1 MNTFAEHHQ
10 DRIRFGYRCFDRLL
24 LNGIIQPFQQ
34 PERVVGFFWTYR
46 QRYPVDR
53 DTLRDIATQYHH
65 WVVNQ
70 ARHWH
75 VPIQGVPAGRR
86 DEFMDRPFTR
96 ARPDQVVAILKA
108 REPARIM
115 TAIGN
120 KQDNRWHLELK
131 SRWVDQYNFY
141 INDARWGRMF
151 VRVCPYFPFSA
162 RVCLNQHH
170 WLAQCLRER
179 GIPVR
184 QCGNAFLHCGN
195 PEALQALADSLTP
208 QDIRACGQKWLAAL
222 TPFFTPRERE
232 QAGCQ
237 HRLFFA
243 QTEYCDNLIFKR
255 RAALDELGERL
266 FEANRLIGRPDKLT
280 VIFGRR
286 ITQHHRGKLQTV
298 IADLHLPNPVMRS
311 HYGHGFIKQYV
322 RDHCLLRTEPATNDV
337 RDYGVGKAIENV
349 PRLRTTLQA
358 MIDRYLDVQQDIL
371 ETFLDR
377 GQLRQLTQPTLLPS
391 GKRLPGLHLDQPRL
405 LALMQALVRF
415 SHLAA
420 GDTFSTREIHPQT
433 AEALGRPVSDY
444 PLGALRYD
452 LSKLRAKGLVDKLPQ
467 SRRYRLLPHGYQI
480 CLVFV
485 KLVEKIYGP
494 LTAGILTPIPGDAVL
509 PPERISPLDTLYRAV
524 TDALDRLVGALGL
537 KVA

>member
-46 QRYPVDR
+46 QLYPVDR

-162 RVCLNQHH
+162 RVYLNQHH
-170 WLAQCLRER
+170 WLAQRLRER

-255 RAALDELGERL
+255 RAAVDALGERL
-266 FEANRLIGRPDKLT
+266 FDANRLIGRPDNRSPL
-280 VIFGRR
+280 GA
-286 ITQHHRGKLQTV
+286 RG
-298 IADLHLPNPVMRS
+298 
-311 HYGHGFIKQYV
+311 
-322 RDHCLLRTEPATNDV
+322 C
-337 RDYGVGKAIENV
+337 
-349 PRLRTTLQA
+349 
-358 MIDRYLDVQQDIL
+358 
-371 ETFLDR
+371 
-377 GQLRQLTQPTLLPS
+377 
-391 GKRLPGLHLDQPRL
+391 PGLLGGTPAKALAFNRDDLRVVDQ
-405 LALMQALVRF
+405 AIDEGDG
-415 SHLAA
+415 AA
-420 GDTFSTREIHPQT
+420 RVGED
-433 AEALGRPVSDY
+433 GRPVREGQVGGQHQTFPFIPSAD
-444 PLGALRYD
+444 D
-452 LSKLRAKGLVDKLPQ
+452 LEEEVG
-467 SRRYRLLPHGYQI
+467 G
-480 CLVFV
+480 
-485 KLVEKIYGP
+485 
-494 LTAGILTPIPGDAVL
+494 AGIVGKV
-509 PPERISPLDTLYRAV
+509 PE
-524 TDALDRLVGALGL
+524 LV
-537 KVA
+537 

>member
-1 MNTFAEHHQ
+1 MDPADAQPRASIREQEWTVSPAAEKDLEQLPQIRREQ
-10 DRIRFGYRCFDRLL
+10 D
-24 LNGIIQPFQQ
+24 PT
-34 PERVVGFFWTYR
+34 VVGR
-46 QRYPVDR
+46 L
-53 DTLRDIATQYHH
+53 TL
-65 WVVNQ
+65 
-70 ARHWH
+70 
-75 VPIQGVPAGRR
+75 
-86 DEFMDRPFTR
+86 
-96 ARPDQVVAILKA
+96 
-108 REPARIM
+108 
-115 TAIGN
+115 
-120 KQDNRWHLELK
+120 
-131 SRWVDQYNFY
+131 
-141 INDARWGRMF
+141 
-151 VRVCPYFPFSA
+151 
-162 RVCLNQHH
+162 
-170 WLAQCLRER
+170 
-179 GIPVR
+179 
-184 QCGNAFLHCGN
+184 
-195 PEALQALADSLTP
+195 
-208 QDIRACGQKWLAAL
+208 
-222 TPFFTPRERE
+222 
-232 QAGCQ
+232 
-237 HRLFFA
+237 
-243 QTEYCDNLIFKR
+243 
-255 RAALDELGERL
+255 
-266 FEANRLIGRPDKLT
+266 ANREGALPC
-280 VIFGRR
+280 
-286 ITQHHRGKLQTV
+286 
-298 IADLHLPNPVMRS
+298 LH
-311 HYGHGFIKQYV
+311 
-322 RDHCLLRTEPATNDV
+322 ATNDV